1 MLSPTRTN
9 NYVRESVCSCSR
21 PTQEDERGLEMS
33 VANKLAAKPFDSSK
47 KTLASRGVRPIFAKK
62 EMPNKL
68 LILDPDLI
76 RELIRE
82 RRERGADRYD
92 EVWEGVYIVPPLATN
107 AHQGLTVALAA
118 IAFNV
123 ITLEGRGQAYA
134 GANVS
139 DRRFGWKRKFRAP
152 DVVVVL
158 TGSRAVDCNTHWMGG
173 PDFLVEVQ
181 SPGDQTEEKIPFYSE
196 IRARELLIVHRD
208 TRRLR
213 LYRHNGTELA
223 PVKPTDFQDG
233 KWLVSEVVPL
243 AFRRKA
249 ARGGALTEVQRT
261 DGVPGNWTI

>member
-1 MLSPTRTN
+1 M
-9 NYVRESVCSCSR
+9 R
-21 PTQEDERGLEMS
+21 PFFTK
-33 VANKLAAKPFDSSK
+33 N
-47 KTLASRGVRPIFAKK
+47 

-68 LILDPDLI
+68 LILDP
-76 RELIRE
+76 ELIRE
-82 RRERGADRYD
+82 FIQERRDQGTDRYD

-118 IAFNV
+118 IAYNV
-123 ITLEGRGQAYA
+123 ITLEGRGTAYA

-152 DVVVVL
+152 DLVVVL
-158 TGSRAVDCNTHWMGG
+158 FGSRAVDCNTHWMGG

-181 SPGDQTEEKIPFYSE
+181 SPGDQTQEKIPFYSE
-196 IRARELLIVHRD
+196 IGVRELLIVHRD

-213 LYRHNGTELA
+213 LYRHDGTKLVPA
-223 PVKPTDFQDG
+223 KPTDFQGG

-249 ARGGALTEVQRT
+249 ARSGALTEIQPT
-261 DGVPGNWTI
+261 DGVPGIWTV